1 MDRGA
6 QRAAV
11 YGTAKSRTRL
21 KWLSTRTKARELQE
35 HDQMDPLRALS
46 TICIRWREMT
56 KTGRKE
62 RCLQSLFLVSLVLLV
77 WTVQQTRGDEI
88 RGIGGVKSA
97 DSAGPCGSVK
107 EPGVP
112 CFERRS
118 HDRVLNRGLSGI
130 I

>member
-46 TICIRWREMT
+46 TIGIRWREMT

-77 WTVQQTRGDEI
+77 WTVQQKRGDEI
-88 RGIGGVKSA
+88 RGIVVGKEERNFIQK
-97 DSAGPCGSVK
+97 DFQCGLVYTFYQQTIRTK
-107 EPGVP
+107 K
-112 CFERRS
+112 
-118 HDRVLNRGLSGI
+118 RV
-130 I
+130 

>member
-77 WTVQQTRGDEI
+77 WTVQQKRGDEI
-88 RGIGGVKSA
+88 RGIVVGKEERNFIQK
-97 DSAGPCGSVK
+97 DFQCGLVYTSYQQTIGTK
-107 EPGVP
+107 G
-112 CFERRS
+112 
-118 HDRVLNRGLSGI
+118 RV
-130 I
+130 